1 MTPRAG
7 QPFVPQSMVDFSGI
21 ADRLVARG
29 PGGLRPE
36 RDAAAGSR
44 GNPPPDR
51 RGRRAPARG
60 LRDSPSQVRWRLM
73 RGMRN
78 LIAHEYQ
85 IVDPAIE
92 WNTLA
97 HELPVGSA
105 AIQTILGMPAEHRD

>member
-1 MTPRAG
+1 ML
-7 QPFVPQSMVDFSGI
+7 PQAAEAILHRIGE
-21 ADRLVARG
+21 AVAR
-29 PGGLRPE
+29 LPE
-36 RDAAAGSR
+36 VFVTAH
-44 GNPPPDR
+44 P
-51 RGRRAPARG
+51 
-60 LRDSPSQVRWRLM
+60 QVRWRLM

-105 AIQTILGMPAEHRD
+105 AIQTILGMPAEHCD

>member
-1 MTPRAG
+1 
-7 QPFVPQSMVDFSGI
+7 
-21 ADRLVARG
+21 
-29 PGGLRPE
+29 
-36 RDAAAGSR
+36 
-44 GNPPPDR
+44 
-51 RGRRAPARG
+51 
-60 LRDSPSQVRWRLM
+60 M

>member
-1 MTPRAG
+1 
-7 QPFVPQSMVDFSGI
+7 
-21 ADRLVARG
+21 
-29 PGGLRPE
+29 
-36 RDAAAGSR
+36 
-44 GNPPPDR
+44 
-51 RGRRAPARG
+51 
-60 LRDSPSQVRWRLM
+60 M

-105 AIQTILGMPAEHRD
+105 AIQTILGMPAEHCD